1 MDSVGYP
8 ALVLVHIAGGLVG
21 ILAGT
26 AAASFKKGTALH
38 KYAGYLFILA
48 MTVMAVPAGWISY
61 LDGKPFDVLSSVF
74 TLYMILT
81 GLLTFRASTGFASV
95 ALMSLATLCIA
106 GYLWLELATQ
116 VTGHRATDAPVGA
129 GYVFATILVLA
140 LWGDVTN
147 RRRVLSK
154 QKLTNQKLLVR
165 HLWRMNTG
173 FFMATFNLF
182 GVRPHLF
189 PEWMQSSGL
198 LTLLALSPLLLM
210 AYWAWR
216 VRIRM
221 KF

>member
-1 MDSVGYP
+1 MDSVGYAAP
-8 ALVLVHIAGGLVG
+8 VFVHIAGGLVG

-26 AAASFKKGTALH
+26 AAASFKKGTARH
-38 KYAGYLFILA
+38 KHWGYLFILA
-48 MTVMAVPAGWISY
+48 MTVMAVPAGWVSY

-81 GLLTFRASTGFASV
+81 GLLAFRASTGFA
-95 ALMSLATLCIA
+95 ALMCLATLCIA

-116 VTGHRATDAPVGA
+116 ITGHRATDAPVGA

-154 QKLTNQKLLVR
+154 QKLTKQKRLVR

>member
-1 MDSVGYP
+1 MGSVGYAFP
-8 ALVLVHIAGGLVG
+8 VLVHIAGGLVA

-26 AAASFKKGTALH
+26 AAAGFKKGTTRH

-48 MTVMAVPAGWISY
+48 MTIMAVPAGWISY
-61 LDGKPFDVLSSVF
+61 LDSKPFDVLSSVL
-74 TLYMILT
+74 TIYMIIT
-81 GLLTFRASTGFASV
+81 GLLAFRASTGCASL
-95 ALMSLATLCIA
+95 ALMCLAMLCIA

-116 VTGHRATDAPVGA
+116 ITGNRATDAPLGA

-140 LWGDVTN
+140 LWGDLTT
-147 RRRVLSK
+147 RRRLLSK
-154 QKLTNQKLLVR
+154 QKLSRQKLVVR

-198 LTLLALSPLLLM
+198 LMLLAFAPLLLM
-210 AYWAWR
+210 AFWTWR
-216 VRIRM
+216 VKMRS
-221 KF
+221 FL